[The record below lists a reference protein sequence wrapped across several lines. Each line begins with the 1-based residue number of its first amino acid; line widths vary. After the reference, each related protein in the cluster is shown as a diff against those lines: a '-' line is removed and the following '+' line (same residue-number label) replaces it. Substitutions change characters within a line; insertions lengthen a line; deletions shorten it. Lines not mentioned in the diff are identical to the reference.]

1 MSSPIAARD
10 LYDLAVQL
18 VEHSESFVLYPGLWL
33 GYSYFRALD
42 WQTVYFD
49 TANQAVVPDTPG
61 VYAFLVQPGVAPEL
75 NGSYIMYVGRTDS
88 LRVRYGN
95 YLREA
100 SGGGSS
106 RIRVYT
112 MFRRF
117 DSHLYFSFAAV
128 PLEEL
133 VESEDALLSA
143 LCPPINSLLPADVSS
158 PVRAFP

>member
-1 MSSPIAARD
+1 MSPIAARD

-18 VEHSESFVLYPGLWL
+18 AEYSQSFVLYPGLWL
-33 GYSYFRALD
+33 GYSYSRTLD
-42 WQTVYFD
+42 WQTVFFD
-49 TANQAVVPDTPG
+49 TANRAAVPDTPG
-61 VYAFLVQPGVAPEL
+61 VYAFLVKPGVAPDL

-88 LRVRYGN
+88 LKVRYAN
-95 YLREA
+95 YLAEA
-100 SGGGSS
+100 PGGRS
-106 RIRVYT
+106 RLRVYT

-158 PVRAFP
+158 PVRAFGP